1 MGPLG
6 IGFFEDL
13 DLFLF
18 EVFGEEGGETG
29 IGVGCKVF
37 ADGTVA
43 VEDCEEGVVWD
54 VGEWM
59 DGAVGILIGFVRVIW
74 VITPLRTIRI
84 LNMNHPRAICP
95 LQRNRL
101 GLG

>member
-1 MGPLG
+1 MIPLFLQRCKELWVEGYRWFISCGSLG

-29 IGVGCKVF
+29 FGVGCKVF

-43 VEDCEEGVVWD
+43 VEDCEEGVVGD

-59 DGAVGILIGFVRVIW
+59 DGAVGILIGFVRV
-74 VITPLRTIRI
+74 
-84 LNMNHPRAICP
+84 C
-95 LQRNRL
+95 
-101 GLG
+101 G